1 MTDISSN
8 SQKSADEESFDTK
21 GLLLSFLSNWKWFVL
36 SIVVCLAIGVL
47 RIKSTVPLYSVTAS
61 LYINN
66 SNDVSGMSMDNANPL
81 LAMKNFLDETE
92 LEILKSRNNIIKV
105 VDSLNLYYSYSL
117 KGMFRPTPLYHNEPV
132 IASLDSTSL
141 ANLRGPINVSVKPVD
156 DGKVNIKVETR
167 VDETVE
173 KKSFKNLTLPCEIEL
188 SHATLTLTRSPYVED
203 FDRTEL
209 ISISSG
215 RAVAT
220 SIHNGIIVEFAK
232 NSEQIA
238 NISFTTPV
246 PQKGIDIVNALVEE
260 YNEGIIEDKN
270 RAAVQTENFILERLV
285 GVTDELSDVETRLQ
299 NYRQAHNIT
308 DVAAQSQLNL
318 TLRSNYQNQLAE
330 AETELSQLNTVEQMV
345 SDASSYAPLPQVINN
360 AGLSSAIQLYNTRV
374 TQMNRALEGTTP
386 NHPMVGSMRESLN
399 LQKQSILQSIHTAK
413 RTVQERISNIRSL
426 ENQSEGALASAP
438 TVDKG
443 LQEIF
448 REQQVKVN
456 IYTFLLQ
463 RREELALQ
471 KTLATSRARLIDN
484 PCADAPIAPR
494 TSMILLLSIVLGFAI
509 PAGVIFMRR
518 TLFPS
523 FSNQDELERLTN
535 VPVLGEISI
544 SEKGHKD
551 AIVVADKVDT
561 PIAELF
567 RLMRNN
573 ISFAHK
579 AGDNNLIL
587 ITSAIS
593 GEGKSFIATNL
604 AASYAITGKK
614 VLVIGS
620 DIRRPVLALT
630 FGIDNRRGLTNYLSG
645 KEKDLNS
652 LIIQTSFNPNLYVL
666 PAGPVAPNPNELF
679 LSDNM
684 KTLMKTVSEEYDY
697 VIIDSAPIGVISDTY
712 LVAPYASIQI
722 YVMRAD
728 YSTMGSLKTL
738 HHAVAH
744 KHLTRPFI
752 ILNGV
757 NMASSTYMYGR
768 YGTFGIY
775 KKRSYGY
782 GYANHSTHDK
792 KD

>member
-1 MTDISSN
+1 MTEISNNRSGETE
-8 SQKSADEESFDTK
+8 EESFDTK

-36 SIVVCLAIGVL
+36 SILVCLAIGVL
-47 RIKSTVPLYSVTAS
+47 RIKSTVPLYNVTAS
-61 LYINN
+61 LYINSN
-66 SNDVSGMSMDNANPL
+66 SDASGMSMDNANPL
-81 LAMKNFLDETE
+81 LSMKNFLDETE
-92 LEILKSRNNIIKV
+92 LEILKSRNNITKV
-105 VDSLNLYYSYSL
+105 VDSLNLYYNYSL
-117 KGMFRPTPLYHNEPV
+117 KGLLRTTPLYHNEPV

-141 ANLRGPINVSVKPVD
+141 ANLRGPITVTVKPVGD
-156 DGKVNIKVETR
+156 NKVNVKVVTKIE
-167 VDETVE
+167 ETVE
-173 KKSFKNLTLPCEIEL
+173 KNSFKGVTLPCELEL
-188 SHATLTLTRSPYVED
+188 SHATLTLTRSPFVED
-203 FDRTEL
+203 FDKTEI

-220 SIHNGIIVEFAK
+220 NIHNSINVEFAK

-238 NISFTTPV
+238 NISYTTSI
-246 PQKGIDIVNALVEE
+246 PQKGIDIVNALVDE
-260 YNEGIIEDKN
+260 YNQGIIEDKN
-270 RAAVQTENFILERLV
+270 RAAIQTENFILERLV
-285 GVTDELSDVETRLQ
+285 GVNNELSDVETRLQ
-299 NYRQAHNIT
+299 NYRQTHNVT
-308 DVAAQSQLNL
+308 DIAAQSHLNL
-318 TLRSNYQNQLAE
+318 TLRSDYQQQLAQS
-330 AETELSQLNTVEQMV
+330 ETELSQLNSLEQIV
-345 SDASSYAPLPQVINN
+345 SDASTYTPLPQVISNN
-360 AGLSSAIQLYNTRV
+360 GLASAIQLYNTRV

-386 NHPMVGSMRESLN
+386 NHPMVASMRESLN
-399 LQKQSILQSIHTAK
+399 LQKQSILQGIHAAK
-413 RTVQERISNIRSL
+413 RTEQEKIANIRAL
-426 ENQSEGALASAP
+426 ENQSEGALASTP

-494 TSMILLLSIVLGFAI
+494 SSMILLLSLVLGIAI

-518 TLFPS
+518 SLFPS
-523 FSNQDELERLTN
+523 FSNQEELERLTK

-544 SEKGHKD
+544 SEKKD
-551 AIVVADKVDT
+551 KNAIVVADKVDT

-573 ISFAHK
+573 ISFARRS
-579 AGDNNLIL
+579 GDNNVIL

-593 GEGKSFIATNL
+593 GEGKSFIASNL

-620 DIRRPVLALT
+620 DIRRPVLAKT

-645 KEKDLNS
+645 QDKDLSS
-652 LIIQTSFNPNLYVL
+652 LIVQTTFNPNLYVL

-684 KTLMKTVSEEYDY
+684 KELMHTVSETYDY
-697 VIIDSAPIGVISDTY
+697 VIIDSAPIGVISDTF
-712 LVAPYASIQI
+712 LVAPYADIQI

-744 KHLTRPFI
+744 HHLTRPFI

-782 GYANHSTHDK
+782 GYSHQDHTDK
-792 KD
+792 K